1 MIYLNE
7 EEIYIYGKFTTC
19 GNYRKT
25 RCDDDTNE
33 VQSRRFERE
42 GQERG
47 FVTYDPA
54 TQTFELE
61 ELATHQKFD
70 FDDIDL
76 AAMEI
81 YDLLND

>member
-1 MIYLNE
+1 MENSQLVAIIERLDAMM
-7 EEIYIYGKFTTC
+7 KA
-19 GNYRKT
+19 
-25 RCDDDTNE
+25 DTNE

-54 TQTFELE
+54 TQSFELE

>member
-1 MIYLNE
+1 MENSQLVAIIERLDVMM
-7 EEIYIYGKFTTC
+7 KA
-19 GNYRKT
+19 
-25 RCDDDTNE
+25 DTNE

-54 TQTFELE
+54 TQTFESE

>member
-1 MIYLNE
+1 MENSQLVAIIERLDAMM
-7 EEIYIYGKFTTC
+7 KA
-19 GNYRKT
+19 
-25 RCDDDTNE
+25 DTNE

-70 FDDIDL
+70 FDDNDL

>member
-1 MIYLNE
+1 MENSQLVAIIERLDAMM
-7 EEIYIYGKFTTC
+7 KA
-19 GNYRKT
+19 
-25 RCDDDTNE
+25 DTNE

-70 FDDIDL
+70 FDDIDRSDG
-76 AAMEI
+76 
-81 YDLLND
+81 DLRLIKRLILKYL

>member
-1 MIYLNE
+1 MENSQLVAIIERLDAMM
-7 EEIYIYGKFTTC
+7 KA
-19 GNYRKT
+19 
-25 RCDDDTNE
+25 DTNE

-61 ELATHQKFD
+61 ELATHQVRF
-70 FDDIDL
+70 
-76 AAMEI
+76 
-81 YDLLND
+81 

>member
-1 MIYLNE
+1 MENSQLVAIIERLDAMM
-7 EEIYIYGKFTTC
+7 KA
-19 GNYRKT
+19 
-25 RCDDDTNE
+25 DTNE

-47 FVTYDPA
+47 FVTYDPE

>member
-1 MIYLNE
+1 MKRRFISIENSQLVAIIE
-7 EEIYIYGKFTTC
+7 RLDAMMKA
-19 GNYRKT
+19 
-25 RCDDDTNE
+25 DTNE

>member
-1 MIYLNE
+1 MENSQLVAIIERLDVMM
-7 EEIYIYGKFTTC
+7 KA
-19 GNYRKT
+19 
-25 RCDDDTNE
+25 DTNE

>member
-1 MIYLNE
+1 MENSQLVAIIERLDAMM
-7 EEIYIYGKFTTC
+7 KA
-19 GNYRKT
+19 
-25 RCDDDTNE
+25 DTNE

-47 FVTYDPA
+47 FVSYDPA

>member
-1 MIYLNE
+1 MENSQLVAIIERLDAMM
-7 EEIYIYGKFTTC
+7 KA
-19 GNYRKT
+19 
-25 RCDDDTNE
+25 DTNE
-33 VQSRRFERE
+33 VQARRFERE

>member
-1 MIYLNE
+1 MENSQLVAIIERLDAMM
-7 EEIYIYGKFTTC
+7 KA
-19 GNYRKT
+19 
-25 RCDDDTNE
+25 DTNE

-54 TQTFELE
+54 THTFELE

>member
-1 MIYLNE
+1 MENSQLVAIIERLDAMM
-7 EEIYIYGKFTTC
+7 KA
-19 GNYRKT
+19 
-25 RCDDDTNE
+25 DTNE

-61 ELATHQKFD
+61 ELATYQKFD

-81 YDLLND
+81 YDFLKD

>member
-1 MIYLNE
+1 MENSQLVAIIERLDAMM
-7 EEIYIYGKFTTC
+7 KA
-19 GNYRKT
+19 
-25 RCDDDTNE
+25 DTNE

-54 TQTFELE
+54 PQTFELE

>member
-1 MIYLNE
+1 MKRSLYLWKIHNLWQLS
-7 EEIYIYGKFTTC
+7 K
-19 GNYRKT
+19 RLDVMMKA
-25 RCDDDTNE
+25 DTNE

>member
-1 MIYLNE
+1 MENSQLVAIIERLDAMM
-7 EEIYIYGKFTTC
+7 KA
-19 GNYRKT
+19 
-25 RCDDDTNE
+25 DTNE

-61 ELATHQKFD
+61 ELATQSKVRF
-70 FDDIDL
+70 
-76 AAMEI
+76 
-81 YDLLND
+81 

>member
-1 MIYLNE
+1 MENSQLVAIIERLDAMM
-7 EEIYIYGKFTTC
+7 KA
-19 GNYRKT
+19 
-25 RCDDDTNE
+25 DTNE

-70 FDDIDL
+70 FARIQPIMDFL
-76 AAMEI
+76 
-81 YDLLND
+81 

>member
-1 MIYLNE
+1 MENSQLVAIIERLDAMM
-7 EEIYIYGKFTTC
+7 KA
-19 GNYRKT
+19 
-25 RCDDDTNE
+25 DTNE

-81 YDLLND
+81 YELLND

>member
-1 MIYLNE
+1 ML
-7 EEIYIYGKFTTC
+7 F
-19 GNYRKT
+19 RS
-25 RCDDDTNE
+25 
-33 VQSRRFERE
+33 VQSRRFERD

-54 TQTFELE
+54 TNTFELE
-61 ELATHQKFD
+61 ELATQQKFD